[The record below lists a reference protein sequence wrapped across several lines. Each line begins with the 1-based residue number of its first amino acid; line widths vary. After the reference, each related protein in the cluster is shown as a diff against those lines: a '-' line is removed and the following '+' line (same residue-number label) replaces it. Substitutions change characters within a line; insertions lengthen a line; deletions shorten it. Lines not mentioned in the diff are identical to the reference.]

1 MSKISDHPLAEIGSG
16 AISDASPCGENV
28 RYDSDFEQLEAEL
41 AKQESLSSE
50 TVDWAKVITLSSSI
64 TQNNSK
70 DILIGSY
77 LCFALLLQEGY
88 AGLAVGLKILNDMA
102 ETHWDCMFPPA
113 KRMRARQTAYV
124 WLAEKAGLILADK
137 VPSANES
144 DVVIEAAELLKKLDN
159 TLVDKMGDQAPLLT
173 DLSRPLKNYQQ
184 SAKAEQEKSAQPEVQ
199 SPASQQPE
207 AANQSV
213 ATPTPEAAP
222 VPPQDDVQSV
232 EQKPVARKSAAAP
245 PISSGAIESEGD
257 SKKSLRQL
265 QAASRDIASFWVN
278 QKLSDPRPYR
288 LTRVAAWMVVE
299 NVPPANE
306 GVTQILPPA
315 AERLKFFETTLQ
327 KAEYSTLVVELEKTL
342 ARSPFWLDGHF
353 LVVKALRALG
363 AEYDKAVK
371 TVIRETA
378 NFLNRLPEMME
389 LSFSDQ
395 TPFASDQT
403 RMWLDAEVLISAAAG
418 DSSDASTGIAA
429 ESWDV
434 ALAEAGK
441 KAASGET
448 EQAVSIMQQGL
459 QQAGQQ
465 RDQMYWRCAL
475 AQLLMQLGDAVPA
488 ANILEQICMQ
498 LDEEHLSI
506 WEPKLLAHT
515 YNLLFQ
521 SYQKQS
527 KKNKDDKCL
536 TEKMDKAYEK
546 LCWFDPVTAL
556 SVKGG

>member
-1 MSKISDHPLAEIGSG
+1 MKPELISFKLCPFVQKALLTLLYKGISYNIEYIDLDNPPAWFGDLSPLGKVPVLKVGNQVLFESSVIIEYLDEAYAKPLHPDDLLIKAQNRSWMEFGNECLMNSFNLIIQPDESGFNEQREILFRRMG
-16 AISDASPCGENV
+16 
-28 RYDSDFEQLEAEL
+28 QLE
-41 AKQESLSSE
+41 KQ
-50 TVDWAKVITLSSSI
+50 
-64 TQNNSK
+64 
-70 DILIGSY
+70 
-77 LCFALLLQEGY
+77 
-88 AGLAVGLKILNDMA
+88 
-102 ETHWDCMFPPA
+102 
-113 KRMRARQTAYV
+113 
-124 WLAEKAGLILADK
+124 
-137 VPSANES
+137 
-144 DVVIEAAELLKKLDN
+144 LDN

-184 SAKAEQEKSAQPEVQ
+184 SAKAEQEKTAQAEVQ
-199 SPASQQPE
+199 AAQKQQPE
-207 AANQSV
+207 TVDQPEPAND
-213 ATPTPEAAP
+213 
-222 VPPQDDVQSV
+222 VPPV
-232 EQKPVARKSAAAP
+232 EQKAAPRKPAAAVQP
-245 PISSGAIESEGD
+245 VSSGAIESEAD

-265 QAASRDIASFWVN
+265 QAASRDIAAFWVN
-278 QKLSDPRPYR
+278 QKLSDPRSYR

-299 NVPPANE
+299 NAPPANE
-306 GVTQILPPA
+306 GVTQVLPPA

-327 KAEYSTLVVELEKTL
+327 KADYSTLVIELEKTL

-378 NFLNRLPEMME
+378 NFLNRLPEMVE

-403 RMWLDAEVLISAAAG
+403 RMWLDAEVLVASSADDSAG
-418 DSSDASTGIAA
+418 GATGGTA

-434 ALAEAGK
+434 ALVEAGK

-448 EQAVSIMQQGL
+448 GQAVSIMQQGL

-475 AQLLMQLGDAVPA
+475 AQLLMQLGDTVPA
-488 ANILEQICMQ
+488 VNILEQICIQM
-498 LDEEHLSI
+498 DEDQLSI
-506 WEPKLLAHT
+506 WEPGLLAHT
-515 YNLLFQ
+515 YYLLFQ

-536 TEKMDKAYEK
+536 AEKMDTAYEK

>member
-1 MSKISDHPLAEIGSG
+1 MSKIIDHPLANIGLD

-28 RYDSDFEQLEAEL
+28 RYDSDFEQLETEL
-41 AKQESLSSE
+41 SKQESLSSA

-64 TQNNSK
+64 TENSSK
-70 DILIGSY
+70 DILVGSY
-77 LCFALLLQEGY
+77 LCYALLLQEGY
-88 AGLAVGLKILNDMA
+88 SGLAVGLKILNDMA
-102 ETHWDCMFPPA
+102 ETHWDCLFPPA
-113 KRMRARQTAYV
+113 KRMRARRTAYA

-137 VPSANES
+137 VPAANES
-144 DVVIEAAELLKKLDN
+144 DVVIEAASLLKQLDN

-184 SAKAEQEKSAQPEVQ
+184 SAKAEQEKTAQAEVQ
-199 SPASQQPE
+199 AAQKQQPE
-207 AANQSV
+207 TVDQPEPAND
-213 ATPTPEAAP
+213 
-222 VPPQDDVQSV
+222 VPPV
-232 EQKPVARKSAAAP
+232 EQKAAPRKPVAAVQP
-245 PISSGAIESEGD
+245 VSSGAIESEAD

-265 QAASRDIASFWVN
+265 QAASRDIAAFWVN
-278 QKLSDPRPYR
+278 QKLSDPRSYR

-299 NVPPANE
+299 NAPPANE
-306 GVTQILPPA
+306 GVTQVLPPA

-327 KAEYSTLVVELEKTL
+327 KADYSTLVIELEKTL

-378 NFLNRLPEMME
+378 NFLNRLPEMVE

-403 RMWLDAEVLISAAAG
+403 RMWLDAEVLVASSADDSAG
-418 DSSDASTGIAA
+418 GATGGTA

-434 ALAEAGK
+434 ALVEAGK

-448 EQAVSIMQQGL
+448 GQAVSIMQQGL

-475 AQLLMQLGDAVPA
+475 AQLLMQLGDTVPA
-488 ANILEQICMQ
+488 VNILEQICIQM
-498 LDEEHLSI
+498 DEDQLSI
-506 WEPKLLAHT
+506 WEPGLLAHT
-515 YNLLFQ
+515 YYLLFQ

-536 TEKMDKAYEK
+536 AEKMDTAYEK

>member
-1 MSKISDHPLAEIGSG
+1 
-16 AISDASPCGENV
+16 
-28 RYDSDFEQLEAEL
+28 
-41 AKQESLSSE
+41 
-50 TVDWAKVITLSSSI
+50 
-64 TQNNSK
+64 
-70 DILIGSY
+70 
-77 LCFALLLQEGY
+77 
-88 AGLAVGLKILNDMA
+88 MA
-102 ETHWDCMFPPA
+102 EVHWDCMFPPA

-124 WLAEKAGLILADK
+124 WLAEKAGLILAEK
-137 VPSANES
+137 VPAANES
-144 DVVIEAAELLKKLDN
+144 AVVIEAAELLKKLDN

-184 SAKAEQEKSAQPEVQ
+184 SAKAEQERSAQPEVQ
-199 SPASQQPE
+199 TPPPQQPE
-207 AANQSV
+207 AGNQPV
-213 ATPTPEAAP
+213 ATPSPEAAP
-222 VPPQDDVQSV
+222 VPPQEPTNNIQPV
-232 EQKPVARKSAAAP
+232 EQKPVARKPAAAP
-245 PISSGAIESEGD
+245 AIPSGAIESEGD

-265 QAASRDIASFWVN
+265 QAASRDIAAFWVN
-278 QKLSDPRPYR
+278 QKLSDPRSYR

-299 NVPPANE
+299 NAPPANE

-378 NFLNRLPEMME
+378 NFLNRLPEVME

-403 RMWLDAEVLISAAAG
+403 RMWLDAEVLTSSAAG
-418 DSSDASTGIAA
+418 DSAGASTGDAA
-429 ESWDV
+429 NSWDV
-434 ALAEAGK
+434 ALVEAGK

-498 LDEEHLSI
+498 LDEEQLSI

-527 KKNKDDKCL
+527 KKNKDDKGL
-536 TEKMDKAYEK
+536 KENIDKAYEK

>member
-1 MSKISDHPLAEIGSG
+1 M
-16 AISDASPCGENV
+16 
-28 RYDSDFEQLEAEL
+28 Q
-41 AKQESLSSE
+41 KQ
-50 TVDWAKVITLSSSI
+50 
-64 TQNNSK
+64 N
-70 DILIGSY
+70 
-77 LCFALLLQEGY
+77 
-88 AGLAVGLKILNDMA
+88 
-102 ETHWDCMFPPA
+102 
-113 KRMRARQTAYV
+113 R
-124 WLAEKAGLILADK
+124 
-137 VPSANES
+137 
-144 DVVIEAAELLKKLDN
+144 
-159 TLVDKMGDQAPLLT
+159 
-173 DLSRPLKNYQQ
+173 KNLHNL
-184 SAKAEQEKSAQPEVQ
+184 EVQ
-199 SPASQQPE
+199 SPPSQQPE
-207 AANQSV
+207 AANQPV
-213 ATPTPEAAP
+213 DTPTPEAAP
-222 VPPQDDVQSV
+222 VPPQDGVQSV
-232 EQKPVARKSAAAP
+232 EQKPVVRKSAAAP
-245 PISSGAIESEGD
+245 PIFSGAIESEGD

-265 QAASRDIASFWVN
+265 QAASRDIAAFWVN
-278 QKLSDPRPYR
+278 QKLSDPRSYR
-288 LTRVAAWMVVE
+288 LTRVASWMVVE
-299 NVPPANE
+299 NAPPANE

-327 KAEYSTLVVELEKTL
+327 KAEHSTLVVELEKTL

-363 AEYDKAVK
+363 TEYDKAAK

-403 RMWLDAEVLISAAAG
+403 RMWLDAEVLISSAAG
-418 DSSDASTGIAA
+418 DSAGASTGDAA

-498 LDEEHLSI
+498 LDEEQLSI

-536 TEKMDKAYEK
+536 KEKLDKAYEK